1 MVIRK
6 NFYSIFG
13 ITFIDMC
20 STCCMERTL
29 NKCRNILKMIWVI
42 RLCIQ
47 FIFYA
52 ACYYVIYQNIS
63 AEIAGCFIAILSL
76 RQHSWRPY
84 RSCLFVLNNESHTV
98 NSLNF
103 WKYFWYVY
111 TRQFIF
117 NDSIFLIRTCRITDI
132 FIHRKMHKWRRY
144 LWILKGKKYLNV
156 NIY

>member
-98 NSLNF
+98 NILNF
-103 WKYFWYVY
+103 GKYFWYVS
-111 TRQFIF
+111 TQKFVF
-117 NDSIFLIRTCRITDI
+117 DESAFLIRNPT
-132 FIHRKMHKWRRY
+132 Y
-144 LWILKGKKYLNV
+144 LSIVKCINGVDTYEISRGKKYLMV

>member
-1 MVIRK
+1 
-6 NFYSIFG
+6 
-13 ITFIDMC
+13 MC

-84 RSCLFVLNNESHTV
+84 RSCLFVSNNESHTV
-98 NSLNF
+98 NILNF
-103 WKYFWYVY
+103 WKYFWYFY
-111 TRQFIF
+111 TLNFVF
-117 NDSIFLIRTCRITDI
+117 NDSLFPISTC
-132 FIHRKMHKWRRY
+132 HPRY
-144 LWILKGKKYLNV
+144 LSTIICINGVDTYETSSGKKYLNV

>member
-1 MVIRK
+1 
-6 NFYSIFG
+6 
-13 ITFIDMC
+13 MC

-47 FIFYA
+47 FILYA

-117 NDSIFLIRTCRITDI
+117 NDSMFLIRTCRNPT
-132 FIHRKMHKWRRY
+132 Y
-144 LWILKGKKYLNV
+144 LSIVKCINGVDTYEISRGKKYLNV

>member
-20 STCCMERTL
+20 CTCCMERTL

-98 NSLNF
+98 NILNF
-103 WKYFWYVY
+103 GKYFWYLY
-111 TRQFIF
+111 TRKFVY
-117 NDSIFLIRTCRITDI
+117 NDTTFLIRTWRII
-132 FIHRKMHKWRRY
+132 QH
-144 LWILKGKKYLNV
+144 
-156 NIY
+156 IYPS

>member
-1 MVIRK
+1 
-6 NFYSIFG
+6 
-13 ITFIDMC
+13 MC

-98 NSLNF
+98 NILNF
-103 WKYFWYVY
+103 GKYFWYFY
-111 TRQFIF
+111 TLKFVF
-117 NDSIFLIRTCRITDI
+117 NDSSFLISTCRITTYLSIVKCINGIDTYVISRGKSTWMSI
-132 FIHRKMHKWRRY
+132 FISSD
-144 LWILKGKKYLNV
+144 LKL
-156 NIY
+156 